1 MSRSE
6 VQNQKIKEARNDK
19 IREAAIREFAAKGF
33 AATRIQDIA
42 KTADMAQGLLYHYY
56 PSKEAIFTDLI
67 EDALDKLNEA
77 CLYVR
82 NLDSA
87 AVDKL
92 WIFIRELFKTIET
105 SDRFRQTCCLIAQAE
120 NTSLLPEST
129 KQRLDEKRDLPYKI
143 IAEVMMQGQEE
154 GSLVDGSPHDLA
166 VLFWSSINGL
176 SIYHATRENA
186 GPMPEAR
193 FLAGMFEKKI

>member
-6 VQNQKIKEARNDK
+6 VQNQKIKDVRKDK
-19 IREAAIREFAAKGF
+19 IREAAIRQFAAKGF
-33 AATRIQDIA
+33 AATRIKDIA
-42 KTADMAQGLLYHYY
+42 ESADMAQGLLYHYY

-67 EDALDKLNEA
+67 EDALNKLNEA

-87 AVDKL
+87 AIDKL
-92 WIFIRELFKTIET
+92 WLFIRELIKTIET

-120 NTSLLPEST
+120 NPSLLPESA

-143 IAEVMMQGQEE
+143 IAEVMKQGQDE

-176 SIYHATRENA
+176 SIYRATRKNA